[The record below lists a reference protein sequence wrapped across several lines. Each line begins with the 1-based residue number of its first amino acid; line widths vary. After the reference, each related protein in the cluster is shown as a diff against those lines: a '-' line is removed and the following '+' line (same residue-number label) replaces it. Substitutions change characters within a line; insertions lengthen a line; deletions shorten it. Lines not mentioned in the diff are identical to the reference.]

1 VHTRMARGCCQQ
13 VHSTKSEGS
22 TLTAGSDMY
31 GSHSISGEPSVLN
44 LPVFILTLVPLF
56 SGTVPGGSPTAAD
69 LPTLLGVHGP
79 ISREFITGNWRSL
92 DHFVRWG
99 ITDKKKARV
108 REFDPPALMSV
119 REDGTI
125 RMLGFFQPEEGRWEV
140 SRDGILIFDPRRL
153 EQGSQIFPV
162 RKRDQDRIWVILP
175 FSGGAT
181 GIGMVRISDEE
192 FEKVAES
199 FTGKQKKRRE
209 RTSRR

>member
-1 VHTRMARGCCQQ
+1 M
-13 VHSTKSEGS
+13 
-22 TLTAGSDMY
+22 AGSAMY
-31 GSHSISGEPSVLN
+31 GRDSISGETRVLN

-56 SGTVPGGSPTAAD
+56 SGAIPGGSPTTTD
-69 LPTLLGVHGP
+69 LPTLMGVHGP

-119 REDGTI
+119 RADGSI

-140 SRDGILIFDPRRL
+140 SRDGILIFDPRRP

-181 GIGMVRISDEE
+181 GIGMARISDEE
-192 FEKVAES
+192 FEKVSES
-199 FTGKQKKRRE
+199 FREKQKKKKE